1 MVVDKK
7 HEPIYCWSS
16 DKTYSILSVKK
27 VLIQLIIY
35 CTCMLMYCFVVRIV
49 YYPPGE
55 GFFPR
60 FLTLLNS
67 YHSAVTMVLL
77 NHPSVFWGRINF
89 LSPSAAHWCTKIAC
103 MLCFTE
109 PPLCTRELTAV
120 TKRIYLKCK
129 SQSPQKSQAPFRV
142 Q

>member
-7 HEPIYCWSS
+7 HEPVYCWNSN
-16 DKTYSILSVKK
+16 KTYSILTIKK
-27 VLIQLIIY
+27 VLIKVLIIY
-35 CTCMLMYCFVVRIV
+35 CMLMYLVYCFVVCIM

-60 FLTLLNS
+60 FLKLSNL

-77 NHPSVFWGRINF
+77 NHPNVFWGRINF
-89 LSPSAAHWCTKIAC
+89 LSPLAAHWCTKIAC
-103 MLCFTE
+103 ILCFDGYQE
-109 PPLCTRELTAV
+109 GLLQMQ
-120 TKRIYLKCK
+120 KLI
-129 SQSPQKSQAPFRV
+129 PQKSQAPFRA